1 MGCLEGLRGCPRLP
15 VARVAALLGVPPRL
29 PAAVSCLRCTSQ
41 PFPPFLSSLHSAPP
55 PLVPPRCRHLP
66 VNKAAWQD
74 VKGAMV
80 LAGTYEEAVK
90 MMGDMNFLQVLQAA
104 AAAGQLR

>member
-1 MGCLEGLRGCPRLP
+1 M
-15 VARVAALLGVPPRL
+15 
-29 PAAVSCLRCTSQ
+29 
-41 PFPPFLSSLHSAPP
+41 
-55 PLVPPRCRHLP
+55 PPRCRHLP

>member
-1 MGCLEGLRGCPRLP
+1 MAAQRSLRNYCYHALPRP
-15 VARVAALLGVPPRL
+15 FK
-29 PAAVSCLRCTSQ
+29 Q
-41 PFPPFLSSLHSAPP
+41 PKAPHP
-55 PLVPPRCRHLP
+55 TTHILNCSHLP

-90 MMGDMNFLQVLQAA
+90 MMGDMNFLQVRLAA
-104 AAAGQLR
+104 FWAGMLRSRGPSKPPDLLLGEQWCCLER

>member
-1 MGCLEGLRGCPRLP
+1 MPSLP
-15 VARVAALLGVPPRL
+15 CSPALPLLNNTPL
-29 PAAVSCLRCTSQ
+29 L
-41 PFPPFLSSLHSAPP
+41 PP
-55 PLVPPRCRHLP
+55 PPRHLP

-90 MMGDMNFLQVLQAA
+90 MMGDMNFLQARLLRGEAA
-104 AAAGQLR
+104 CMLMGYWPWCHAAGACQRPARCCRARC